1 MFTCLIFSPL
11 EQFAVVSGFAW
22 GGSLFNFFFFTNY
35 SVMLCLVFLFW
46 VLLGIT
52 LFHTRRP
59 LLVSSVMFLFAQ
71 YFLFC
76 VTFVKENLSKKAYY
90 FFPYLFVLFT
100 FLLTANLFSLV
111 PYSFAITSH
120 ISVTLFLS
128 FLTFFTCVILC
139 FYRHGLDFFS
149 LFLPSGAPLPLIP
162 LLVVLEMISF
172 IARLFSLAIRLFAN
186 IMSGHTLLNILA
198 GFGWILATKL
208 SLIFF
213 FPVAVVFLVS
223 FLEVGISILQAY
235 VFCVLSAIYLY
246 EALFLH

>member
-1 MFTCLIFSPL
+1 MFLFSPL
-11 EQFAVVSGFAW
+11 EQFAVISIFSGIPLLETVCF
-22 GGSLFNFFFFTNY
+22 LTNY
-35 SVMLCLVFLFW
+35 SVMLTVVVGFWFLVGLVLCYTRHP
-46 VLLGIT
+46 VLLSG
-52 LFHTRRP
+52 
-59 LLVSSVMFLFAQ
+59 VVFLFAQ

-76 VTFVKENLSKKAYY
+76 TTFVKENLSKKAYY
-90 FFPYLFVLFT
+90 FFPYLLILFT

-120 ISVTLFLS
+120 IAVTLFLS
-128 FLTFFTCVILC
+128 FLTFFTCVVLC

-149 LFLPSGAPLPLIP
+149 LFLPSGSPLPLIP
-162 LLVVLEMISF
+162 LLVILELISF
-172 IARLFSLAIRLFAN
+172 VARLFSLAIRLFAN

-198 GFGWILATKL
+198 GFGWILATKM
-208 SLIFF
+208 SLIFV
-213 FPVAVVFLVS
+213 FPVLVVFLVS

>member
-1 MFTCLIFSPL
+1 MSLLILFSPL
-11 EQFAVVSGFAW
+11 EQFAVVASIMPSV
-22 GGSLFNFFFFTNY
+22 SLFGFFFFTNL
-35 SVMLCLVFLFW
+35 SQTLVIIFLFW
-46 VLLGIT
+46 FILA
-52 LFHTRRP
+52 R
-59 LLVSSVMFLFAQ
+59 LLVHKQRPVLVSAVVFFFCE

-76 VTFVKENLSKKAYY
+76 VTFVKENLSRKAFF

-111 PYSFAITSH
+111 PYSFAVTSH
-120 ISVTLFLS
+120 ISITLFLS
-128 FLTFFTCVILC
+128 FLTFFTCVVLC
-139 FYRHGLDFFS
+139 VYRHGLDFFS
-149 LFLPSGAPLPLIP
+149 LFLPSGSPLPLIP

-208 SLIFF
+208 SLIFI
-213 FPVAVVFLVS
+213 FPVLVVFLVS